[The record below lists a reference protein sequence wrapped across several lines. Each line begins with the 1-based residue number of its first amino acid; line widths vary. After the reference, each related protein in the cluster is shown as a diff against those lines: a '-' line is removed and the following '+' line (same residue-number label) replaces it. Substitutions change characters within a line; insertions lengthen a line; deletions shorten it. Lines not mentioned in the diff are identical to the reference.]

1 MYVEGWVLRAELAS
15 STSRLREL
23 EELDG
28 TVIEAGCV
36 NLYLGNLFRLVRS
49 Y

>member
-15 STSRLREL
+15 STRLREL

-36 NLYLGNLFRLVRS
+36 NLYLGNLS
-49 Y
+49 